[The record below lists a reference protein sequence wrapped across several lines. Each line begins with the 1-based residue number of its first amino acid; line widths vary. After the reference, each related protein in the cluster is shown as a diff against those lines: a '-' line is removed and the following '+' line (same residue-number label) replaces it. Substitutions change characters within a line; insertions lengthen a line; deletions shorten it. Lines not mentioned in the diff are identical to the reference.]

1 MTVYNIFEG
10 DLTGL
15 GSFLGTYNQLEVGL
29 GKVRGY
35 FECVFFQI
43 ADSFATTEEIKNLL
57 NNNKTVM
64 IGTDNDYILYIFRS
78 ELNEVPCELT
88 AES

>member
-10 DLTGL
+10 DLNGL
-15 GSFLGTYNQLEVGL
+15 SSFLGTYTQLEVGL

-43 ADSFATTEEIKNLL
+43 ADSFATTEDIKELL
-57 NNNKTVM
+57 SKNKTIL

-78 ELNEVPCELT
+78 ELNEVPCELAT
-88 AES
+88 E